1 MSEEVAVSDAAVIG
15 QTLRAARER
24 TGLAVTQAAERLHV
38 DVAII
43 QALESGRFSALGAP
57 VFVRGHLRRYAELL
71 GEPEAPLQARYAAM
85 HESSVP
91 PDLTQLLTSV
101 VPVLPR
107 QTRRWPL
114 ILLAV
119 LLVLG
124 IAVWWA
130 LRLSHS

>member
-1 MSEEVAVSDAAVIG
+1 MSDAAAIG
-15 QTLRAARER
+15 EVLRAARER
-24 TGLAVTQAAERLHV
+24 TGLDVDQAAARLHV
-38 DVAII
+38 DAAVIR
-43 QALESGRFSALGAP
+43 ALEEGRFSALGAP

-71 GEPEAPLQARYAAM
+71 GEPEAPLQARYAALQ
-85 HESSVP
+85 EASVA
-91 PDLTQLLTSV
+91 PDLTQVPTSV

-114 ILLAV
+114 VLLAA

-130 LRLSHS
+130 MRASPA